1 MNAFVLAAGFGTRLQ
16 PLTDTLPKP
25 LIPVLNVP
33 SLCYSLFLL
42 KRAGISK
49 AIINIHHHQ
58 ENIRRF
64 FDEHDFGGLEIVL
77 SEERDILG
85 TGGGLKKC
93 EALLGGEE
101 FVLINSDIISDID
114 LRSLIDTHRRSG
126 TGGTLA
132 LYETPLARQIGHIG
146 VKDGRVLDFRNRRG
160 TGLDSSFIY
169 TGTAVLSP
177 AIFRH
182 LESGYSGIVETGFN
196 GLVENEGLAFYVHKG
211 LWQDIG
217 TLPNFYRANLD
228 DNLRILQ
235 LEAEMKQQ
243 ISFFPHRISPEA
255 SISPDATVTNSVIG
269 ANCSIAK
276 GAVVEHSV
284 LLPGTMI
291 GKDEVMKNSIAAPPD
306 VRIPL

>member
-1 MNAFVLAAGFGTRLQ
+1 MNAFVLAAGFGTRLL

-42 KRAGISK
+42 KRAGIGK

-58 ENIRRF
+58 ESIRQF
-64 FDEHDFGGLEIVL
+64 FREHDFGSLEIVL

-93 EALLGGEE
+93 EALLKGEP

-114 LRSLIDTHRRSG
+114 LDALIDTHRRSG
-126 TGGTLA
+126 AGGTLA
-132 LYETPLARQIGHIG
+132 LYETPLAHQIGHIG
-146 VKDGRVLDFRNRRG
+146 VRDGRVLDFRNRRG
-160 TGLDSSFIY
+160 TGLDSSLIY

-196 GLVENEGLAFYVHKG
+196 GLVDSEGLAMYEHKG

-228 DNLRILQ
+228 DNLRILE
-235 LEAEMKQQ
+235 LATEMKRQ
-243 ISFFPHRISPEA
+243 IGLFPHRVSPGA
-255 SISPDATVTNSVIG
+255 SISPDATVNDSVIG
-269 ANCSIAK
+269 ANCAIA
-276 GAVVEHSV
+276 AEAIVEHSV
-284 LLPGTMI
+284 LLPGTVI
-291 GKDEVMKNSIAAPPD
+291 EPGEIVRNTIAAND
-306 VRIPL
+306 IRIPL

>member
-1 MNAFVLAAGFGTRLQ
+1 MNAFVLAAGFGTRLL

-42 KRAGISK
+42 KRAGIGK

-58 ENIRRF
+58 ESIRQF
-64 FDEHDFGGLEIVL
+64 FREHDFGSLEIVL

-93 EALLGGEE
+93 EALLKGEP
-101 FVLINSDIISDID
+101 FVLINSDIISNID
-114 LRSLIDTHRRSG
+114 LDALIDTHRRSG

-132 LYETPLARQIGHIG
+132 LYETPLAHQIGHIG
-146 VKDGRVLDFRNRRG
+146 VRSGRVLDFRNRRG
-160 TGLDSSFIY
+160 TKLDSSLIY

-182 LESGYSGIVETGFN
+182 LESGHSGIVETGFN
-196 GLVENEGLAFYVHKG
+196 GLVDSEGLAMYEHKG

-228 DNLRILQ
+228 DNLRILE
-235 LEAEMKQQ
+235 LAAEMKQQ
-243 ISFFPHRISPEA
+243 VGLFPHQVSTGA
-255 SISPDATVTNSVIG
+255 SISPDATVNDSVIG
-269 ANCSIAK
+269 ANCAIAAE
-276 GAVVEHSV
+276 AVVEHAV
-284 LLPGTMI
+284 LLPGTVI
-291 GKDEVMKNSIAAPPD
+291 EPGEIVRNTIAANGI
-306 VRIPL
+306 RIPL